1 MTPPTAQVLDRTEA
15 DRLAKNTL
23 AIADCDVHVVPG
35 DMKRELFPFLEKRWQ
50 DYLATYG
57 TRPRQGFAGGPAYPK
72 GQPDAARRDAYPPNG
87 GKPGS
92 NLEFMRSHH
101 LDPLNVQM
109 AVLNPLRTGQGMQ
122 NLEFATAFSRAIND
136 WQVAEWTSKEPRT
149 KGSVVVTYED
159 TPAAVQEI
167 EARAGDPNFVQ
178 VLLLSRSAEPFGQK
192 RYLPMFEAAAASGLP
207 VGIHAFGYGGAPVSG
222 GGWPSYYLEEMI
234 GHAQCQQALL
244 MSLVMEGVFER
255 CPDLKVV
262 LVEAGFAWL
271 PSLCWRMDKLWARMR
286 DEVPHVKRPPSE
298 YVREQVWLTTQPME
312 EPEVKPHLLDTVNW
326 IGWDKLLFA
335 TDYPH
340 WDFDHPDHALPV
352 RVTEEQKTGFFLQNA
367 IDLYKPQPVA

>member
-1 MTPPTAQVLDRTEA
+1 MTPPTAQVLDRNATDKPA
-15 DRLAKNTL
+15 ANTL

-35 DMKRELFPFLEKRWQ
+35 DQKKELFPFLEKRWQ
-50 DYLATYG
+50 DYMSTYG
-57 TRPRQGFAGGPAYPK
+57 LRPRQGFASGPAYPK
-72 GQPDAARRDAYPPNG
+72 GQPDAARRDAYPPG

-92 NLEFMRSHH
+92 SLSFMREHH
-101 LDPLNVQM
+101 LDPLNIQM

-122 NLEFATAFSRAIND
+122 NLEFGSAFCRAMND
-136 WQVAEWTSKEPRT
+136 WQIAEWTSKEPRV
-149 KGSVVVTYED
+149 KASVVVAYED
-159 TPAAVQEI
+159 TPAAVAEI

-192 RYLPMFEAAAASGLP
+192 RYWPIFEAAAANGFP

-244 MSLVMEGVFER
+244 MSLCMEGVFER
-255 CPDLKVV
+255 CPDLKIV
-262 LVEAGFAWL
+262 LVEAGFGWL
-271 PSLCWRMDKLWARMR
+271 PSLCWRMDKLWERMR
-286 DEVPHVKRPPSE
+286 DEIPHVKRPPSE

-312 EPEVKPHLLDTVNW
+312 EPEFKPHMLDLVKW
-326 IGWDKLLFA
+326 IGWDRLLFA

-340 WDFDHPDHALPV
+340 WDFDHPDHALQV
-352 RVTEEQKTGFFLQNA
+352 RITEEQQTKFFLQNA
-367 IDLYKPQPVA
+367 MDLYKPQPVI

>member
-1 MTPPTAQVLDRTEA
+1 MTPPTAQVIDRA
-15 DRLAKNTL
+15 AAAKPAANTL

-35 DMKRELFPFLEKRWQ
+35 DQRRELFPFLEKRWQ
-50 DYLATYG
+50 DYMATYG
-57 TRPRQGFAGGPAYPK
+57 LRPRQGFAGGPAYPK
-72 GQPDAARRDAYPPNG
+72 GQPDAARRDAYPPG

-92 NLEFMRSHH
+92 SLSFMREHH

-122 NLEFATAFSRAIND
+122 NLEFGSAFCRAIND
-136 WQVAEWTSKEPRT
+136 WQIAEWTSKEPRV
-149 KGSVVVTYED
+149 KGSVVVAYED
-159 TPAAVQEI
+159 TPAAVAEI

-192 RYLPMFEAAAASGLP
+192 RYWPIFEAAAANGFP
-207 VGIHAFGYGGAPVSG
+207 VGIHAFGYGGAPVTG

-244 MSLVMEGVFER
+244 MSLCMEGVFER
-255 CPDLKVV
+255 CPDLKIV

-271 PSLCWRMDKLWARMR
+271 PSLCWRMDRLWERMR
-286 DEVPHVKRPPSE
+286 DEIPHVKRPPSE

-312 EPEVKPHLLDTVNW
+312 EPEFKPHLLDVVKW
-326 IGWDKLLFA
+326 IGWDRLLFA

-340 WDFDHPDHALPV
+340 WDFDHPDHALRV
-352 RVTEEQKTGFFLQNA
+352 RVTEEQQTKFFLQNA
-367 IDLYKPQPVA
+367 LDLYKPQPVG